1 MRNETLES
9 DFVISKCCAL
19 RRFIRRRKVSKKDSC
34 AYLKK
39 SANFRSRSVRNKN
52 FGAKSTRF
60 HIAHAIKMAA
70 TLVS

>member
-9 DFVISKCCAL
+9 DFVITKCWAL
-19 RRFIRRRKVSKKDSC
+19 RRFIRRKVGKKDSC

-70 TLVS
+70 